1 VSLDVRLHQLGRDAR
16 LRRAAITILF
26 GAPFVLFAVACAVRV
41 AGWRGALVVSAL
53 ACVALVALTRRAMR
67 SIDEAWIARRLDA
80 EPRLEDSA
88 DLLFRDTS
96 DLSPL
101 QQLQRG
107 RLQRRIEADPPAD
120 IAPRWPWRPL
130 GLTWALALI
139 AIAVVALAP
148 RGLPDRLEEQSGVA
162 ATSAHATEIDRIR
175 LDIAAPD
182 YTRLAAHSVA
192 TLETRVPEGSRIDWR
207 LHFVPQPTAATLNFH
222 DGSHVEL
229 QRDGDDWIGARTLTA
244 SALYRIALD
253 GGPPLA
259 DDRLYRLDAI
269 ADQPPDVRVIQP
281 EKSLTL
287 LAGGQREWDLAF
299 EANDDYGIAA
309 ASLTITLAQGNGEN
323 IKFKE
328 QTLALAGEDVD
339 ASNPGRHQRYRHR
352 LDLGALGIEKSDDV
366 IVRLA
371 ISDNRQP
378 QANTTKSASFILRW
392 PPESASDSVG
402 MEGLVERTMPA
413 YFRSQ
418 RQIIIDTEAL
428 VADRPT
434 LKDDAL
440 LARSDGIGV
449 DQKILRL
456 RYGQFLGEE
465 SETRSEAESPAEKK
479 PAANAADAG
488 RADAL
493 TKREAEHKHFINV
506 EKFGDAGAVTA
517 EYGHVHDVA
526 EAATLI
532 DPETK
537 AILKAALNEMWDAE
551 LHLRQGRPGEALPF
565 ENKALGY
572 IKQVQQSS
580 RIYLA
585 RVGLELPAVDESRR
599 LSGDRKG
606 LADRESALAPADTDD
621 SGALELWQAL
631 DEHGNPDMESLER
644 WVRTHSSK
652 IPDSLALLA
661 ATDRVRHDPACAE
674 CRSQLRSLLWP
685 LLPQPATA
693 VQTRVAPDA
702 AGRSYLDELRDVKE
716 KSDGGRARP

>member
-1 VSLDVRLHQLGRDAR
+1 MSIDLRLHQLGRNAQM
-16 LRRAAITILF
+16 RRAGITILF
-26 GAPFVLFAVACAVRV
+26 GAPLVLFAIECAARV
-41 AGWRGALVVSAL
+41 VGWRSAL
-53 ACVALVALTRRAMR
+53 AVAAIACVALIVFARRAMQ

-80 EPRLEDSA
+80 ESRLEDSA
-88 DLLFRDTS
+88 DLLFRDVAQ
-96 DLSPL
+96 LSPL

-107 RLQRRIEADPPAD
+107 RLERRLEADPPAD
-120 IAPRWPWRPL
+120 IAPEWPWRML
-130 GLTWALALI
+130 GLAWGLALV
-139 AIAVVALAP
+139 AIAMVVLVPQGSLHPSDSAA
-148 RGLPDRLEEQSGVA
+148 SVA
-162 ATSAHATEIDRIR
+162 GEHTHATEIDRIR
-175 LDIAAPD
+175 LDIAAPE
-182 YTRLAAHSVA
+182 YTRLASHTVA
-192 TLETRVPEGSRIDWR
+192 TLETRVPEGSRVDWR
-207 LHFVPQPTAATLNFH
+207 LHFVPPPKAATLNFH
-222 DGSHVEL
+222 DGSRVEL
-229 QRDGDDWIGARTLTA
+229 KRDGDAWIGTRTMIA
-244 SALYRIALD
+244 SALYRIVLD
-253 GGPPLA
+253 GAPPLA

-269 ADQPPDVRVIQP
+269 ADQAPDVRVIQP

-287 LAGGQREWDLAF
+287 LADGQHDWDLVF
-299 EANDDYGIAA
+299 EASDDYAISAA
-309 ASLTITLAQGNGEN
+309 GLTITLAQGDGEN

-328 QTLALAGEDVD
+328 QTLALLGEDID

-352 LDLGALGIEKSDDV
+352 LDLAALGIAKGDDV

-371 ISDNRQP
+371 VSDNRQP
-378 QANTTKSASFILRW
+378 KPNTTKSASFILRW
-392 PPESASDSVG
+392 PPENASDSVG

-418 RQIIIDTEAL
+418 RQIIIDTETLIADQPNL
-428 VADRPT
+428 V
-434 LKDDAL
+434 DDAV

-479 PAANAADAG
+479 PPANAADAG

-493 TKREAEHKHFINV
+493 TKREGEHKHFLNV

-537 AILKAALNEMWDAE
+537 AILKSALNEMWDAE
-551 LHLRQGRPGEALPF
+551 LHLRQGRPAEALPF

-606 LADRESALAPADTDD
+606 VTDRESALAPADTGD
-621 SGALELWQAL
+621 SGALALWQVL

-644 WVRTHSSK
+644 WVRARTSK
-652 IPDSLALLA
+652 LPDSLALLA
-661 ATDRVRHDPACAE
+661 ATDRVRHDPACEE
-674 CRSQLRSLLWP
+674 CRRQLRTLLWP

-693 VQTRVAPDA
+693 VETRVAPDA
-702 AGRSYLDELRDVKE
+702 SGRAYLDALRDTKE
-716 KSDGGRARP
+716 KSGSGTPP

>member
-1 VSLDVRLHQLGRDAR
+1 VTIDPRLHDLGRSAR
-16 LRRAAITILF
+16 LRRGAITILF
-26 GAPFVLFAVACAVRV
+26 GLPVALFVVACAARM
-41 AGWRGALVVSAL
+41 AGARGALVFVAI
-53 ACVALVALTRRAMR
+53 AGMALVAFARRAMR

-88 DLLFRDTS
+88 DLLFRNAAE
-96 DLSPL
+96 LSPL

-107 RLQRRIEADPPAD
+107 RLQRRLEADPPAD
-120 IAPRWPWRPL
+120 IAPVWPWRIL
-130 GLTWALALI
+130 SVVWALTLL
-139 AIAVVALAP
+139 AIALVVFVP
-148 RGLPDRLEEQSGVA
+148 RGLSSRTDSQTA
-162 ATSAHATEIDRIR
+162 AASANAHATEIDRVR
-175 LDIAAPD
+175 LEVAAPA
-182 YTRLAAHSVA
+182 YTRVAAHSVA
-192 TLETRVPEGSRIDWR
+192 TLETRVPEGSHIEWR
-207 LHFVPQPTAATLNFH
+207 LHFTPQPKAASLNFH
-222 DGSHVEL
+222 DGSRVDL

-253 GGPPLA
+253 GAPPLT

-287 LAGGQREWDLAF
+287 LTDGQRDWDLAF
-299 EANDDYGIAA
+299 EASDDYGIAA

-323 IKFKE
+323 ITFKE
-328 QTLALAGEDVD
+328 QTLALAGEDLD

-352 LDLGALGIEKSDDV
+352 LDLAALGIAKGDDV

-371 ISDNRQP
+371 VSDNRQP

-392 PPESASDSVG
+392 PPETASDSVG

-418 RQIIIDTEAL
+418 RQIIIDTQNL
-428 VADRPT
+428 IADQPT
-434 LKDDAL
+434 LTDDAV

-479 PAANAADAG
+479 PAANEADAG

-493 TKREAEHKHFINV
+493 TKREDEHKHFLNV

-537 AILKAALNEMWDAE
+537 ATLKAALNEMWDAE
-551 LHLRQGRPGEALPF
+551 LHLRQGRPAEALPF

-606 LADRESALAPADTDD
+606 LGDRESALAPADTDD
-621 SGALELWQAL
+621 SGALALWQAL
-631 DEHGNPDMESLER
+631 DAHADLDMESLER
-644 WVRTHSSK
+644 WVRAHSSK
-652 IPDSLALLA
+652 IPDALALLA
-661 ATDRVRHDPACAE
+661 ASDRVRHDPACAE
-674 CRSQLRSLLWP
+674 CRRQLRSLLWP

-693 VQTRVAPDA
+693 VESRIAPDA
-702 AGRSYLDELRDVKE
+702 VGRTYLDALHDVE
-716 KSDGGRARP
+716 KPVGDGTHP

>member
-1 VSLDVRLHQLGRDAR
+1 MSIDLRLHELGRNAR
-16 LRRAAITILF
+16 LRRGAITLLF
-26 GAPFVLFAVACAVRV
+26 GIPVALFVVVCAARI
-41 AGWRGALVVSAL
+41 GGTRGALAF
-53 ACVALVALTRRAMR
+53 AGIAAVALVALTRRAMH
-67 SIDEAWIARRLDA
+67 SIDEAWIARQLDA

-88 DLLFRDTS
+88 DLLFRDAAE
-96 DLSPL
+96 LSPL

-107 RLQRRIEADPPAD
+107 RLQRRLEADPPAD
-120 IAPRWPWRPL
+120 IAPEWPWRML
-130 GLTWALALI
+130 GVVWALTLL
-139 AIAVVALAP
+139 AIALAVFVP
-148 RGLPDRLEEQSGVA
+148 LRLSSRSDSPTTA
-162 ATSAHATEIDRIR
+162 ASTNVHATEIDSMR
-175 LDIAAPD
+175 LDVAAPA
-182 YTRLAAHSVA
+182 YTRVGAHSVA
-192 TLETRVPEGSRIDWR
+192 ALETRVPEGSHIEWR
-207 LHFVPQPTAATLNFH
+207 LHFTPQPKAVTLNFH
-222 DGSHVEL
+222 DGSRVDL
-229 QRDGDDWIGARTLTA
+229 KRDGDDWIGARTLAA
-244 SALYRIALD
+244 SALYRITLD
-253 GGPPLA
+253 GAPPLT
-259 DDRLYRLDAI
+259 DDRLYRLDVI

-287 LAGGQREWDLAF
+287 LTDGQHDWDLAF
-299 EANDDYGIAA
+299 EASDDYGIAA

-323 IKFKE
+323 ITFKE
-328 QTLALAGEDVD
+328 QTLALGGEDLD
-339 ASNPGRHQRYRHR
+339 ASSPGRHQRYRHR
-352 LDLGALGIEKSDDV
+352 LDLAALGIAKGDDV

-371 ISDNRQP
+371 VSDNRQP

-392 PPESASDSVG
+392 PPETASDSVG

-418 RQIIIDTEAL
+418 RQIIIDTQNL
-428 VADRPT
+428 IADQPT
-434 LKDDAL
+434 LGEDAV

-479 PAANAADAG
+479 PAANEADAG

-493 TKREAEHKHFINV
+493 TKRENEHKHFLNV

-537 AILKAALNEMWDAE
+537 ATLKAALNEMWDAE
-551 LHLRQGRPGEALPF
+551 LHLRQGRPAEALPF

-606 LADRESALAPADTDD
+606 LGDRESALTPADTDD
-621 SGALELWQAL
+621 SGALALWQAL
-631 DEHGNPDMESLER
+631 DAHSDLDMESLEH
-644 WVRTHSSK
+644 WVRARSSK
-652 IPDSLALLA
+652 LPDALALLA
-661 ATDRVRHDPACAE
+661 ASDRVRHDPACDE
-674 CRSQLRSLLWP
+674 CRRQLRSLLWP
-685 LLPQPATA
+685 LLPQPAAA
-693 VQTRVAPDA
+693 VQSRIAPDA
-702 AGRSYLDELRDVKE
+702 VGRAYLDALRDAE
-716 KSDGGRARP
+716 KSGNGTHP

>member
-1 VSLDVRLHQLGRDAR
+1 MSIDLHLHQLGRRAR
-16 LRRAAITILF
+16 LRRGAITLLL
-26 GAPFVLFAVACAVRV
+26 GGPLALFVLAGAVRL
-41 AGWRGALVVSAL
+41 AGWPGALAL
-53 ACVALVALTRRAMR
+53 AAMACVALIAFARRAMR

-80 EPRLEDSA
+80 ESRLEDSA
-88 DLLFRDTS
+88 DLLFRDAAT
-96 DLSPL
+96 LSPL
-101 QQLQRG
+101 QQLQHG
-107 RLQRRIEADPPAD
+107 RLQRRLESDPPAD
-120 IAPRWPWRPL
+120 IAPDWPWRRL
-130 GLTWALALI
+130 GMAWGLALV
-139 AIAVVALAP
+139 AIAVVALMP
-148 RGLPDRLEEQSGVA
+148 RSSFHPSDSA
-162 ATSAHATEIDRIR
+162 AAIAAADTHATAIDRIR
-175 LDIAAPD
+175 LDIAAPE
-182 YTRLAAHSVA
+182 YTRLAARSVA
-192 TLETRVPEGSRIDWR
+192 TLETRVPEGSRVDWR
-207 LHFVPQPTAATLNFH
+207 LHFAPQPKAAALNFH
-222 DGSHVEL
+222 DGSRVEL
-229 QRDGDDWIGARTLTA
+229 KRDGDTWIGTRTMTA
-244 SALYRIALD
+244 SALYRIGLD
-253 GGPPLA
+253 GAPPLA

-287 LAGGQREWDLAF
+287 LADGQRDWDLAF
-299 EANDDYGIAA
+299 EASDDYAISA

-328 QTLALAGEDVD
+328 QTLALAGENID

-352 LDLGALGIEKSDDV
+352 LDLAALGIAKGDDV
-366 IVRLA
+366 IVRVA
-371 ISDNRQP
+371 VSDNREP
-378 QANTTKSASFILRW
+378 KANTTKSASFILRW

-402 MEGLVERTMPA
+402 MEGLVEKTMPA

-418 RQIIIDTEAL
+418 RQIIIDTETL
-428 VADRPT
+428 IADQPK
-434 LKDDAL
+434 LEDDAV

-479 PAANAADAG
+479 PPANAADAG

-493 TKREAEHKHFINV
+493 TKREGEHKHFLNV
-506 EKFGDAGAVTA
+506 QKFGDAGAVTA

-551 LHLRQGRPGEALPF
+551 LHLRQGRPAEALPF
-565 ENKALGY
+565 ENKALTY

-606 LADRESALAPADTDD
+606 VTDRESALAPADTED
-621 SGALELWQAL
+621 SGALALWHVL
-631 DEHGNPDMESLER
+631 DEHGNPDMDSLER
-644 WVRTHSSK
+644 WVRARSSK
-652 IPDSLALLA
+652 LPDALALLA
-661 ATDRVRHDPACAE
+661 ATDRVRHDPACE
-674 CRSQLRSLLWP
+674 DCRRQLRSLLWP
-685 LLPQPATA
+685 LLPQPAT
-693 VQTRVAPDA
+693 VVETRIAPDA
-702 AGRSYLDELRDVKE
+702 AGRAYLDALRDAKD
-716 KSDGGRARP
+716 KSGSGTPP